1 MSRQCPETLAY
12 SGERNISVVRR
23 ALLGVITATFC
34 SSVAQAEA
42 GPSANPDLNEEQN
55 VSQELANPVADLI
68 SVPFQNNFDYGGG
81 QGGKSFRYT
90 LVTQPVVPFH
100 LNENW
105 NLITRATIPFA
116 DVPRVFPNGPDE
128 AIGLDGGPFAN
139 VQQVSRETGLAD
151 SALSFFLSPREPTS
165 SGITWGFGPIIG
177 LPTATNGFLGQR
189 QWGAGPTGVLVRTS
203 GPWLNALLVNHLWGL
218 GDVTDN
224 RKPLNTTFV
233 QPVIAYTFPSAT
245 TVFLSSETTRD
256 WSRDTWLVPIQLGG
270 TQLVPIGG
278 QLVQFGG
285 ILRYYAER
293 PTGGPN
299 WGFQLR
305 VVLVFPK

>member
-1 MSRQCPETLAY
+1 MSRQCLKPLHTRESAIL
-12 SGERNISVVRR
+12 IVVRH
-23 ALLGVITATFC
+23 AFLGVITATFC
-34 SSVAQAEA
+34 SSVAKAEA
-42 GPSANPDLNEEQN
+42 GPFANPDLNEEQN

-151 SALSFFLSPREPTS
+151 SALSFSYPPGSRLLRASPGASGRS
-165 SGITWGFGPIIG
+165 SACP
-177 LPTATNGFLGQR
+177 PR
-189 QWGAGPTGVLVRTS
+189 R
-203 GPWLNALLVNHLWGL
+203 
-218 GDVTDN
+218 
-224 RKPLNTTFV
+224 
-233 QPVIAYTFPSAT
+233 
-245 TVFLSSETTRD
+245 TVFSANANG
-256 WSRDTWLVPIQLGG
+256 VP
-270 TQLVPIGG
+270 
-278 QLVQFGG
+278 
-285 ILRYYAER
+285 AR
-293 PTGGPN
+293 PECSCAPAAPG
-299 WGFQLR
+299 
-305 VVLVFPK
+305 